1 MSSEIDPGDY
11 EDRLETTERWEYGV
25 LTRRD
30 ARRYARSVEDENP
43 LFHDVEYAREHG
55 YDDVVVPPNFLSAII
70 DPTEGCPASEL
81 REDGLDPN
89 QFPIDMPSEVIL
101 MGGGQ
106 DLTIDRYATAG
117 SSLTIE
123 ETFVNIYQ
131 RESSS
136 MGVLTFLEQ
145 ESEYIVDGDERVLR
159 CEATMIVGDRQ

>member
-1 MSSEIDPGDY
+1 MSSEIDPEMYRDQLG
-11 EDRLETTERWEYGV
+11 TTEKWEYGA

-43 LFHDVEYAREHG
+43 LFHDANYAREQG

-70 DPTEGCPASEL
+70 DPTAGCPTEEL

-106 DLTIDRYATAG
+106 DLTIDRHATAG
-117 SSLTIE
+117 STLIIE
-123 ETFVNIYQ
+123 ETFRDIYQ
-131 RESSS
+131 RDSSS
-136 MGVLTFLEQ
+136 MGVLTFIEQ
-145 ESEYIVDGDERVLR
+145 DSEYFVDDGERVLR
-159 CEATMIVGDRQ
+159 CEETMIVGDRQ

>member
-1 MSSEIDPGDY
+1 MSTQIDPDAHG
-11 EDRLETTERWEYGV
+11 DRLGTTERWEYGV
-25 LTRRD
+25 LTCRD
-30 ARRYARSVEDENP
+30 ARRYARSVEDDNP

-89 QFPIDMPSEVIL
+89 QFPIDMPSEAIL

-106 DLTIDRYATAG
+106 ELTIDRYATAG
-117 SSLTIE
+117 STLTIE
-123 ETFVNIYQ
+123 ETFSDIYQ

-136 MGVLTFLEQ
+136 MGVLTFIEQ
-145 ESEYIVDGDERVLR
+145 DSEYFVDGDERVLR
-159 CEATMIVGDRQ
+159 CEETMIVGDRQ